1 MTIIN
6 NVAAATDREGLSI
19 STTNVLLNVVPTITD
34 PGTNEVA
41 ANISDPD
48 HSLNYTCGTAV
59 SDFSVNYGAQT
70 NIGYVAIS
78 GHTAATPTQ
87 ATIEL
92 YNDTTLIDSV
102 VLQRNNNVMFTFAP
116 QAFQNLIIKFVTV
129 PNNYQMTVSF
139 IAGGEYLTIA
149 KGQQAG
155 YARNWL
161 TRHTTQ
167 RTASTLEVGP
177 ISSTQRSK
185 ALSGML
191 SLPNELAIFTE
202 GVWQTFVDFSYEQ
215 PFFIKEFKSK
225 PESTYLCYDPS
236 HGFKSHPQTQTLDV
250 ITLKFTAFNG
260 LF

>member
-48 HSLNYTCGTAV
+48 HSLNYTCGTTVA
-59 SDFSVNYGAQT
+59 DFSVSYGAQT
-70 NIGYVAIS
+70 NISYVAIS

-139 IAGGEYLTIA
+139 IAAGEYLTIA

-155 YARNWL
+155 YMRNWL
-161 TRHTTQ
+161 NRHTTQ
-167 RTASTLEVGP
+167 RTSSTLEVGP

-191 SLPNELAIFTE
+191 SLPNELAIFAE
-202 GVWQTFVDFSYEQ
+202 GTWQTFVDFSYKQ

-225 PESTYLCYDPS
+225 PESTYLCYDPT
-236 HGFKSHPQTQTLDV
+236 HGFKSHPQTPTLDV